1 MEKVRKRLVLV
12 YLCLVLVVA
21 VILSFSSFQHSTALY
36 RAEVRSRLLDGAVL
50 IGEALAKEPHGDEPG
65 AMDQLAV
72 RYAKL
77 MAKNNAAGIGA
88 ESNRVTF
95 IREDGVVLGDSQTD
109 SRKMENH
116 SDRKEVQ
123 DALKNGT
130 GSAERASATLGVP
143 FLYHAE
149 YFPER
154 HLVIRLAM
162 PLHALQSIKLGILR
176 TAAAGVAGSVLLTVV
191 LAYVLSRYVTSP
203 VIRLSRQLSAMS
215 ETEYSKRL
223 KTPDEAELGT
233 LTQNV
238 NVMAERLERSIR
250 DLRDRNAKVDTIINS
265 LQNGLVAVDQDLRLI
280 MANPV
285 VFGMFGMKE
294 QTGAIGLPLVE
305 VFRNRALL
313 DMLETTVSGN
323 TAQKRE
329 IITYDSGKRILEV
342 NVCPIKPMEGSQR
355 NTGALAH
362 VVDVTGVRKLEDMRS
377 EFVSNVTHELKTPL
391 TSIRGFVETLR
402 SGALQDEAVAS
413 RFLDIIDIEADRLSM
428 LINDILSLSEIEG
441 TKQELSISAFPLA
454 PLTAEVV
461 AILSV
466 AASERDVHVEVDIPA
481 ELEMTANRNRIKQ
494 LLINLLDNAI
504 KYNREGGS
512 VHIGAEPDP
521 EGKTV
526 IRVGDTGIGIPEP
539 YTERIFERFY
549 RVDKGRARA
558 QGGTGLGLSI
568 VKHIAQLYGGTVT
581 VESEPGKGSTF
592 TVTI

>member
-1 MEKVRKRLVLV
+1 MRKRLVMV
-12 YLCLVLVVA
+12 YLCLVFLVA
-21 VILSFSSFQHSTALY
+21 VILSFSSFQHSTDLY
-36 RAEVRSRLLDGAVL
+36 RAEVKSRLLDGAVL
-50 IGEALAKEPHGDEPG
+50 IGEAITKEPHGDEPG
-65 AMDQLAV
+65 SMDPLAV
-72 RYAKL
+72 RYANL
-77 MAKNNAAGIGA
+77 MAQNNTAGVGA

-116 SDRKEVQ
+116 SDRKEIQ

-149 YFPER
+149 HFPER

-162 PLHALQSIKLGILR
+162 PLHALQSIKAGILR

-223 KTPDEAELGT
+223 RTPDEAELGT

-265 LQNGLVAVDQDLRLI
+265 LQNGLVAVDQDMRLI

-294 QTGAIGLPLVE
+294 QAGAIGLPLVE

-313 DMLETTVSGN
+313 DMLETTVSSN
-323 TAQKRE
+323 TEQKRE

-342 NVCPIKPMEGSQR
+342 HVCPIKPMEGSTR

-441 TKQELSISAFPLA
+441 TKQELSISLFPLA

-461 AILSV
+461 AILTV
-466 AASERDVHVEVDIPA
+466 AASERDVRVEVDIPA

-512 VHIGAEPDP
+512 VHIGAETDP

-526 IRVGDTGIGIPEP
+526 IRVSDTGIGIPEP